1 MISRRTILAL
11 ITSIGTIAASG
22 VALAKKQ
29 KKHQNGRALL
39 SDNIKKNGKHKL
51 HKAGKADVSVDVS
64 NGKVVGLTAAHPTKG
79 NLQVRKV
86 KSRQKLADTQPAVIQ
101 TSMRMAQAADWYY
114 GWWFVDDEEDDWY
127 YWFTADVVIVDET
140 WIIYG

>member
-11 ITSIGTIAASG
+11 ITSIGTITTPV

-29 KKHQNGRALL
+29 KTHQNGGALL
-39 SDNIKKNGKHKL
+39 GDNVKKNGKHKL
-51 HKAGKADVSVDVS
+51 HKAGKAEVSVDVS

-86 KSRQKLADTQPAVIQ
+86 KSRQKLADTNPAVIQ

-114 GWWFVDDEEDDWY
+114 GWWFVDDEGDDWY
-127 YWFTADVVIVDET
+127 YWFSADVVIVDET
-140 WIIYG
+140 WIVYG

>member
-1 MISRRTILAL
+1 MISRRAILAL
-11 ITSIGTIAASG
+11 ITSIGAIAASG

-39 SDNIKKNGKHKL
+39 GDNVKKNGKHKL
-51 HKAGKADVSVDVS
+51 HKAGKVDVSVDVS
-64 NGKVVGLTAAHPTKG
+64 NGKVVGLNAAHPTKG

-101 TSMRMAQAADWYY
+101 TSMRMAQASDW
-114 GWWFVDDEEDDWY
+114 
-127 YWFTADVVIVDET
+127 
-140 WIIYG
+140 

>member
-1 MISRRTILAL
+1 L
-11 ITSIGTIAASG
+11 IKQSAQSQHREGAQ
-22 VALAKKQ
+22 AKKQ
-29 KKHQNGRALL
+29 KKHQNGRGLL
-39 SDNIKKNGKHKL
+39 GDNIKKNGKHKL
-51 HKAGKADVSVDVS
+51 PKAGKVDVSVDVS

-86 KSRQKLADTQPAVIQ
+86 KSRQKLADTQPAVFQ
-101 TSMRMAQAADWYY
+101 TSMRMASDWYY
-114 GWWFVDDEEDDWY
+114 GWWFVDDKA